1 VKTRHNEVAPSQY
14 EIAPVFEN
22 ANLAVDHQLMTMETL
37 QRIAP
42 KYGLACLLHEKPFAG
57 VNGSGKHNNWSLSD
71 EFGNNLL
78 GPGDTPHDNMQ
89 FLVFCAA
96 VLRGVDKWQGL
107 LRATIAHAG
116 NDHRLGANE
125 APPAILSVFLGD
137 QLTDIFEQLEKG
149 SAKST
154 KQGGIQDLGV
164 SVLPKLP
171 RDAGD
176 RNRTSPFAFTGNKFE
191 FRAVGS
197 SQNIAW
203 PNIALNA
210 AMADSLDSIATELEA
225 ATAKGEDLK
234 AAVGKLLTKT
244 IKKHKRIIFNG
255 NNYAAEWQKEAAKR
269 GLLNHKNSVDA
280 LTEVVSPTVIKLLDR
295 FKILNEREVHARY
308 EIFLEN
314 YNKTINIEGQLMVLM
329 ANRYILP
336 AAFEYQKQIGQSIAA
351 VKAGGGK
358 SASGKKLLGTYT
370 KLVDKLKGETDALAK
385 LLDHSGGSA
394 DKHAK
399 YMRDKVVPA
408 MAKLREAGDGLEVLT
423 PHELWPLPTYREMLF
438 VK

>member
-1 VKTRHNEVAPSQY
+1 M
-14 EIAPVFEN
+14 I
-22 ANLAVDHQLMTMETL
+22 TMEVLRRT
-37 QRIAP
+37 AP
-42 KYGLACLLHEKPFAG
+42 KYGLAALLHEKPFAG

-96 VLRGVDKWQGL
+96 VLRAVDRWQGL
-107 LRATIAHAG
+107 LRASIASAG

-137 QLTDIFEQLEKG
+137 MLTDIFEQIEKNG
-149 SAKST
+149 GAKST
-154 KQGGIQDLGV
+154 KQGGVQDLGV

-191 FRAVGS
+191 FRAVS
-197 SQNIAW
+197 SGQSIAF
-203 PNIALNA
+203 PNMVLNA

-225 ATAKGEDLK
+225 AVAKGEELNK
-234 AAVGKLLTKT
+234 AVGKLLTK
-244 IKKHKRIIFNG
+244 IVKEHKRIVFNG
-255 NNYAAEWQKEAAKR
+255 NNYSAEWEKEAAKR
-269 GLLNHKNSVDA
+269 KLLNLKNTVDA
-280 LTEVVSPTVIKLLDR
+280 LPQLVTPESVKLLER
-295 FKILNEREVHARY
+295 FKILNERETHARY

-336 AAFEYQKQIGQSIAA
+336 AAFEYQKQIGQSVAA
-351 VKAGGGK
+351 VKAGGGT
-358 SASGKKLLGTYT
+358 SVQGKKLLMTYT
-370 KLVDKLKGETDALAK
+370 KLVDKFKAQADALAG
-385 LLDHSGGSA
+385 LLEHSGGSA
-394 DKHAK
+394 EKHAK

-408 MAKLREAGDGLEVLT
+408 MAKLREVGDDIEVLT
-423 PHELWPLPTYREMLF
+423 PHEIWPLPTYREMLF